1 MALNLLRAGYRV
13 TVKGNRN
20 RAPVEALTNA
30 GAAEASEY
38 LQLTAQS
45 DIIVLCLPNSTVVE
59 GVISSML
66 PGLVAGRHVIV
77 DTGTSSL
84 VSTGRLARQLGQ
96 LGISFA
102 EAPLTG

>member
-77 DTGTSSL
+77 T
-84 VSTGRLARQLGQ
+84 LARPPSSPRAVWRG
-96 LGISFA
+96 SWA
-102 EAPLTG
+102 NWVYPLRRLR